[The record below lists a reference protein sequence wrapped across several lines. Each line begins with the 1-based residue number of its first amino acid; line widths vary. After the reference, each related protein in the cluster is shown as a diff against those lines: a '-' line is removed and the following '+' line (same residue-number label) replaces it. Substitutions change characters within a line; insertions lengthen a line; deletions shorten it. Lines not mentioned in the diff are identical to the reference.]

1 MNLTIGKMKKR
12 INSTKFMYEATTTLE
27 GVTLKEPTSIGM
39 PVFLLH
45 NVVSKDKNLDACNYC
60 NTMGRF
66 YWIDDI
72 VHVTNDLVEIHCHT
86 DVLATGQKYLRKKVY
101 LSYCSDEDTA
111 KQDWKLYD
119 ERFGPDMPVANKEIL
134 LADIE
139 GTIANKLL
147 VEKFGDGTFIVRCLI
162 DNGGLIAWALDLDQF
177 IEFYKSFIQS
187 APSTLDDFTCKYF
200 GNSWKD
206 CFASVLFVP
215 IKTSELE
222 ALWTNHDPMTVGR
235 IQISS
240 SDAHYSSAPVAWA
253 ASNVNIS
260 IAPPIVAS
268 DVDFIHGD
276 KYTAITFEYPG
287 GSIDISSNEFIDM
300 SAINVQETMNLI
312 DGEYTANVYSAE
324 LREVSQGVY
333 KWDKGELLAMIHTQ
347 LGYDIT
353 GMVQAGHNDHD
364 MMVDFGIKA
373 FNNLP
378 SLAAGAFNVG
388 ASTVGYTLGD
398 MKGILAE
405 KGKTNQGNIAKS
417 MISGVQGVFC
427 GAAAPVSARSFS
439 VGGGLTSYFRIDG
452 FDLNHDPIW
461 SKDAFRI
468 CVSTSVP
475 NIMKDGSADYD
486 EFCKE
491 NGYTCNKWIYL
502 PYLPDGTYV
511 RAVGASLGDL
521 TPDTYLYP
529 SEISEL
535 NQWLNTGIYLEDW
548 TQVDPPEPEE

>member
-1 MNLTIGKMKKR
+1 MNLTIGKITKR
-12 INSTKFMYEATTTLE
+12 VNSTKFMYEATTTLT
-27 GVTLKEPTSIGM
+27 GVTLKEPTSISK

-72 VHVTNDLVEIHCHT
+72 VHVTNDLVEVHCHT
-86 DVLATGQKYLRKKVY
+86 DVLATGQKYLRKKMY

-119 ERFGPDMPVANKEIL
+119 ERFGPDMPVANNKTL
-134 LADIE
+134 LADIK

-147 VEKFGDGTFIVRCLI
+147 VGTFGDGTFIVRCLI
-162 DNGGLIAWALDLDQF
+162 DNGGLIAWALTLNQF
-177 IEFYKSFIQS
+177 TEFYKAFVQS
-187 APSTLDDFTCKYF
+187 APSSLDDFTCKYF
-200 GNSWKD
+200 GNNWKE

-222 ALWTNHDPMTVGR
+222 ALWINHDPMTVGR

-260 IAPPIVAS
+260 INPPVTAS
-268 DVDFIHGD
+268 DVKFIHGD

-312 DGEYTANVYSAE
+312 DGEYTANIYSAE
-324 LREVSQGVY
+324 LREESPGVY
-333 KWDKGELLAMIHTQ
+333 KWDKGELLAMVSTQ

-364 MMVDFGIKA
+364 MMMDLGIKA
-373 FNNLP
+373 FNSLP
-378 SLAAGAFNVG
+378 TLAAGAFSMGNNLAGYSIKDVVG
-388 ASTVGYTLGD
+388 AG
-398 MKGILAE
+398 KLAE
-405 KGKTNQGNIAKS
+405 GGKQVTSGIQGA
-417 MISGVQGVFC
+417 FC
-427 GAAAPVSARSFS
+427 GAAAPVSARSFKIGS
-439 VGGGLTSYFRIDG
+439 GLTSYFRIDG
-452 FDLNHDPIW
+452 FDTSHDPIW

-468 CVSTSVP
+468 CVATSVP
-475 NIMKDGSADYD
+475 NIMAKGSADYD

-491 NGYTCNKWIYL
+491 NGYTCNKWVYL
-502 PYLPDGTYV
+502 PYLPEGTYV

-535 NQWLNTGIYLEDW
+535 NQWINTGIYLEDW
-548 TQVDPPEPEE
+548 SQETPPTP